1 MIFTYT
7 ISVVMGCCDVAE
19 KGSCNAELREAGSM
33 YQLILTV
40 RGDKVRINYLT
51 LFTVSTRKVRRQAG
65 GQCDQ
70 SVSLFELHLRVDT
83 VDTDMRD
90 KVTRH
95 QPSPGVNDCVLPR
108 QHSAV
113 SADESEGRSCGNTEQ
128 PANYD
133 HSRERLAA
141 DIHPAS
147 TNTGERVLIHD

>member
-1 MIFTYT
+1 MAKKMIFKYT
-7 ISVVMGCCDVAE
+7 IVLSVVMGRYDIAG

-83 VDTDMRD
+83 VDTGHERQGNPTPTI
-90 KVTRH
+90 TRS
-95 QPSPGVNDCVLPR
+95 Q
-108 QHSAV
+108 
-113 SADESEGRSCGNTEQ
+113 
-128 PANYD
+128 
-133 HSRERLAA
+133 
-141 DIHPAS
+141 
-147 TNTGERVLIHD
+147 